1 MKGKEIK
8 TIKTKILKK
17 ILNVSRYTLYVTLF
31 FSGRSALYNLLKS
44 LDLKPSDEV
53 LVQTFTCEAVFC
65 LL

>member
-17 ILNVSRYTLYVTLF
+17 ILNVSRYTLYVILF